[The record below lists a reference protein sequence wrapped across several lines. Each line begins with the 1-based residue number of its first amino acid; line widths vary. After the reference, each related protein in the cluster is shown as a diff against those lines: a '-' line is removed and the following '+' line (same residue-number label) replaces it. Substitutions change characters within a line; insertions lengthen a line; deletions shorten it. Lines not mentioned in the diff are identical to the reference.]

1 MQRIIC
7 KSNFQNTHI
16 NHQLP
21 LLQETL
27 PYFLHLSHAMATG
40 AKMVVEKLKS
50 DPCKIS
56 WEVKLFDIVKM
67 RGKVEVSWKYV
78 NEGGG
83 DMY

>member
-1 MQRIIC
+1 
-7 KSNFQNTHI
+7 
-16 NHQLP
+16 
-21 LLQETL
+21 
-27 PYFLHLSHAMATG
+27 MATG

-83 DMY
+83 DISQIAAC